1 MARLRRQKKEKETE
15 RKKQILRFIQNDKFG
30 VSVGMFMPMTNQ
42 KKRSIITAYPKT
54 ISYE

>member
-30 VSVGMFMPMTNQ
+30 VSSGMFMPIANQ
-42 KKRSIITAYPKT
+42 KKLRIITAYPKT